1 MTRLSTILFTVALTL
16 GAGSAVDHAILRA
29 QQVSSTSPAIMKMPL
44 STISGL
50 PTCNAGAEG
59 LVYGV
64 ADALLPVA
72 LATIASGGLV
82 HVIAYCNGSIWIV
95 L

>member
-1 MTRLSTILFTVALTL
+1 MTRVSAILFTAALTL
-16 GAGSAVDHAILRA
+16 GAASVVDHAILRA
-29 QQVSSTSPAIMKMPL
+29 QQATSTSPAIMKMPL
-44 STISGL
+44 STIAGL
-50 PTCNAGAEG
+50 PACNAGAEG